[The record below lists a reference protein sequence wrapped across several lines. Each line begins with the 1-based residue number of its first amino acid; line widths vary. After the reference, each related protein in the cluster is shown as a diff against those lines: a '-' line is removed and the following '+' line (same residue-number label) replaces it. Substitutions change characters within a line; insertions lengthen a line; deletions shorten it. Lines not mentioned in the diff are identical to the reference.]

1 MKTLFLGL
9 AVALTLSACA
19 STGTGSQGRNYNL
32 LTGAEIEEANQMNA
46 LELVRSERPQ
56 WLFRRGN
63 RTVSGNSDIVV
74 YLDGTRI
81 GGPDALANIPAINIQ
96 AMRFYSDREAQF
108 KWGVGHLH
116 GAIEVI
122 SSRG

>member
-9 AVALTLSACA
+9 ALALTLSACA
-19 STGTGSQGRNYNL
+19 TTGSGSQGRNNNL
-32 LTGAEIEEANQMNA
+32 LTRAEIEEAKQMNA

-63 RTVSGNSDIVV
+63 RTISGNSDIVV

-81 GGPDALANIPAINIQ
+81 GGPDALANIPAISIHG
-96 AMRFYSDREAQF
+96 MRFYSDREAQF

>member
-1 MKTLFLGL
+1 MKTILLGL
-9 AVALTLSACA
+9 TLGLTLSACA
-19 STGTGSQGRNYNL
+19 ATGSGAPRPDTAV
-32 LTGAEIEEANQMNA
+32 LTRAEIEEANQMNA

-63 RTVSGNSDIVV
+63 RTMSGDSDIVV

-81 GGPDALANIPAINIQ
+81 GGPEALANIPAINIQ
-96 AMRFYSDREAQF
+96 GMRFYSDREAQF

-122 SSRG
+122 SSKG

>member
-1 MKTLFLGL
+1 MKTLFLALGL
-9 AVALTLSACA
+9 ALTLSACA
-19 STGTGSQGRNYNL
+19 PAASGSGGRNINV
-32 LTGAEIEEANQMNA
+32 LTRAEIEEANHMNA

-63 RTVSGNSDIVV
+63 RTVSGESDIVV

-81 GGPDALANIPAINIQ
+81 GGPAALADIPTISIQ
-96 AMRFYSDREAQF
+96 GMRFYSDREAQF